1 MIRLGDVH
9 DTDSGLQLMRDG
21 TGRPTYVPGL
31 RGSPVP
37 CAAVFAPA
45 GMLLVV
51 ILGVLPLTLPATSA
65 GSAAPAA
72 AQPDPDRARLRQ
84 VNLSLDISPD
94 AVTGARP
101 LHHAAAVPAAGA
113 VVSRRGPSPVGVA
126 RAAASFTATRT
137 AGLRNMGARLRLGWP
152 TRGIVTSPFGWR
164 IHPIFGTREFHTGI
178 DIAGPSGAPVAAAY
192 PGTVRFVGWKSGYG
206 QLVIVYHGNGLE
218 TAYSHLSA
226 ASVQPGARVEQGQEI
241 GRIGS
246 TGWSTGPH
254 LLFEIFENG
263 IPRDPAGYLN

>member
-31 RGSPVP
+31 RGSPMP
-37 CAAVFAPA
+37 CAALFAPA
-45 GMLLVV
+45 GMLLAI
-51 ILGVLPLTLPATSA
+51 ILGILPLTLSATSA

-72 AQPDPDRARLRQ
+72 ARPDPDWTRLRQ
-84 VNLSLDISPD
+84 VNLSLDVAPD

-101 LHHAAAVPAAGA
+101 PHNAAQVPAAGT
-113 VVSRRGPSPVGVA
+113 VVSRRGPSIGAA
-126 RAAASFTATRT
+126 RAAASTTATRA
-137 AGLRNMGARLRLGWP
+137 AGFRNIGTRLRLVWP

-192 PGTVRFVGWKSGYG
+192 PGTVRFVGWKGGYG
-206 QLVIVYHGNGLE
+206 QLVIVYHGGGLE

-254 LLFEIFENG
+254 LLFEVFENG
-263 IPRDPAGYLN
+263 VPRDPAGYLN